1 MLINHQCIGG
11 HASIPSPPHCEKL
24 IDLMP
29 NDIFC
34 RIINPPPS
42 AAFSSGRKSLQIKT
56 KGCLVGVKVGVV
68 GVKVGVVGGEVS
80 QHRGEVDCL
89 LGTLRLWGQPG
100 GFGLGW
106 KETFGTEQGS
116 RTVSR
121 FMVVCKRCDCL

>member
-34 RIINPPPS
+34 RIINLPPS
-42 AAFSSGRKSLQIKT
+42 AALSSGRKSLPIKS
-56 KGCLVGVKVGVV
+56 KGGEVGV
-68 GVKVGVVGGEVS
+68 VGVVGGEVS

-106 KETFGTEQGS
+106 GRAGVGQNKEVKQFQDS
-116 RTVSR
+116 WLYAKDVIACSPH
-121 FMVVCKRCDCL
+121 